1 MTSNQLEYDEDSEKQ
16 ITKLTK
22 AFTTLQHYSTRRC
35 HICHHCSSKWSH
47 LSPRRCRFLMSI
59 FGPPNMWQWQYVC
72 WIFVAVTAVCQC
84 AQYMFVFPQCAREES
99 NQIKWMLST
108 LLVALLESVSPWKCS
123 AKLDTLIGPSTAAA
137 AQIHTHTYIYTPQRD
152 RVKVRVRAEL
162 SSKLLLIFS
171 IWPIMSIIMQISGAL

>member
-1 MTSNQLEYDEDSEKQ
+1 MTSNQLEYDDDDEKQ

-22 AFTTLQHYSTRRC
+22 ASTTLQHYSTRRC
-35 HICHHCSSKWSH
+35 HICHDCTKKWSH

-59 FGPPNMWQWQYVC
+59 FGPPNMWRWQYVC

-84 AQYMFVFPQCAREES
+84 AQYMFVFPQWKCAREES
-99 NQIKWMLST
+99 NQMNAVDAVGGFVRICFALKMFSETWHFDWT
-108 LLVALLESVSPWKCS
+108 LHCCCCS
-123 AKLDTLIGPSTAAA
+123 N
-137 AQIHTHTYIYTPQRD
+137 THIYTPQRD
-152 RVKVRVRAEL
+152 RVRVRVRVRAEL